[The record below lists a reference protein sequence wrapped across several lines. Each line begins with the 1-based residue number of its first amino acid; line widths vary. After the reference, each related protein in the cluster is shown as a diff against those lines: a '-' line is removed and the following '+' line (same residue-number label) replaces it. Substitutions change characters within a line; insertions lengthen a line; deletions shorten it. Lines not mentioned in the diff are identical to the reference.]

1 MPEIKEVLKQRL
13 LPLIEEK
20 DLELVELDLV
30 GKPPHYILRIFVDK
44 VGGVNVEECAGLS
57 RSLSDYLDTEDLI
70 QGRYTLEVSSPGLER
85 PLLSL
90 DDFRRKIG
98 EEVKVELKS
107 PLDEKKEIKGEI
119 VEVRENEVVIALEDE
134 VKTIPWDRIDKGRII
149 I

>member
-1 MPEIKEVLKQRL
+1 MPEIKEELKQRL
-13 LPLIEEK
+13 LPLIEQE

-44 VGGVNVEECAGLS
+44 AGGVNVEECADLS
-57 RSLSDYLDTEDLI
+57 RRLSDYLDTEDLI

-98 EEVKVELKS
+98 ERVKVDLKS

-119 VEVRENEVVIALEDE
+119 VEVRENEVVIALEDKVE
-134 VKTIPWDRIDKGRII
+134 TIPWDRIEKGRII

>member
-13 LPLIEEK
+13 LPLIKEE

-98 EEVKVELKS
+98 EQVKVELKS

>member
-1 MPEIKEVLKQRL
+1 MPEIEEELKQRL
-13 LPLIEEK
+13 LPLIEENG
-20 DLELVELDLV
+20 LELVELDLV

-44 VGGVNVEECAGLS
+44 VGGVNVEECAALS
-57 RSLSDYLDTEDLI
+57 RRLSDYLDTEDLI

-98 EEVKVELKS
+98 ERVKVNLKS
-107 PLDEKKEIKGEI
+107 PLDEKGGIKGEI
-119 VEVRENEVVIALEDE
+119 VEVRENEVVIALEDKVE
-134 VKTIPWDRIDKGRII
+134 TIPWDKIDQGRII

>member
-1 MPEIKEVLKQRL
+1 MPEIKEELKQRL
-13 LPLIEEK
+13 LPLIEEE

-44 VGGVNVEECAGLS
+44 AGGVNVEECADLS
-57 RSLSDYLDTEDLI
+57 RRLSDYLDTEDLI

-98 EEVKVELKS
+98 ERVKVDLKF

-119 VEVRENEVVIALEDE
+119 VEVRENEVVIALEDKVE
-134 VKTIPWDRIDKGRII
+134 TIPWDRIEKGRII

>member
-1 MPEIKEVLKQRL
+1 MPEIKEELKQRL
-13 LPLIEEK
+13 LPLIEQE

-44 VGGVNVEECAGLS
+44 AGGVNVEECADLS
-57 RSLSDYLDTEDLI
+57 RRLSDYLDTEDLI

-98 EEVKVELKS
+98 ERVKVDLKF

-119 VEVRENEVVIALEDE
+119 VEVRENEVVIALEDKVE
-134 VKTIPWDRIDKGRII
+134 TIPWDRIEKGRII

>member
-1 MPEIKEVLKQRL
+1 LPEIKEVLKQRL
-13 LPLIEEK
+13 LPLIEEV

-30 GKPPHYILRIFVDK
+30 GKPPRYILRVFVDK
-44 VGGVNVEECAGLS
+44 VGGVNVEECADLS

-98 EEVKVELKS
+98 EQVKVELKS
-107 PLDEKKEIKGEI
+107 PSDVEKEIKGEI
-119 VEVRENEVVIALEDE
+119 VEVRENEVVIVLEDE

>member
-1 MPEIKEVLKQRL
+1 MPEIKEELKQRL
-13 LPLIEEK
+13 LPLIEEE

-44 VGGVNVEECAGLS
+44 AGGVNVEECADLS
-57 RSLSDYLDTEDLI
+57 RRLSDYLDTEDLI

-98 EEVKVELKS
+98 ERVKVDLKS
-107 PLDEKKEIKGEI
+107 PLDEKKETKGEI
-119 VEVRENEVVIALEDE
+119 VEVRENEVVIALEDKVE
-134 VKTIPWDRIDKGRII
+134 TIPWDRIDKGRII

>member
-1 MPEIKEVLKQRL
+1 LPEIKEELKQRL
-13 LPLIEEK
+13 LPLIEQE

-44 VGGVNVEECAGLS
+44 AGGVNVEECADLS
-57 RSLSDYLDTEDLI
+57 RRLSDYLDTEDLI

-98 EEVKVELKS
+98 EQVKIELKS
-107 PLDEKKEIKGEI
+107 PLNEKKEIKGEI
-119 VEVRENEVVIALEDE
+119 VEVRENEVVIALEDKVE
-134 VKTIPWDRIDKGRII
+134 TIPWDRIDKGRII

>member
-1 MPEIKEVLKQRL
+1 MPEIKEELKQRL
-13 LPLIEEK
+13 LPLIEEE

-44 VGGVNVEECAGLS
+44 VGGVNVEECADLS
-57 RSLSDYLDTEDLI
+57 RRLSDYLDTEDLI

-98 EEVKVELKS
+98 EQVKVDLKF
-107 PLDEKKEIKGEI
+107 PLDEKKKIEGEI
-119 VEVRENEVVIALEDE
+119 VEVRENEVVIALEDKVE
-134 VKTIPWDRIDKGRII
+134 TIPWDRIDKGRII

>member
-1 MPEIKEVLKQRL
+1 MPDIKDVLKQRL
-13 LPLIEEK
+13 LPLIEEE

-30 GKPPHYILRIFVDK
+30 GKPPRYILRVFVDK
-44 VGGVNVEECAGLS
+44 VGGVNVEECADLS

-98 EEVKVELKS
+98 EQVKVELKS
-107 PLDEKKEIKGEI
+107 PSDVEKEIKGEI
-119 VEVRENEVVIALEDE
+119 VEVRENEVVIVLEDE

>member
-1 MPEIKEVLKQRL
+1 LPEIKEELKQRL
-13 LPLIEEK
+13 LPLIEQE

-44 VGGVNVEECAGLS
+44 AGGVNVEECADLS
-57 RSLSDYLDTEDLI
+57 RRLSDYLDTEDLI

-98 EEVKVELKS
+98 ERVKVDLKF

-119 VEVRENEVVIALEDE
+119 VEVRENEVVIALEDKVE
-134 VKTIPWDRIDKGRII
+134 TIPWDRIEKGRII

>member
-1 MPEIKEVLKQRL
+1 MPEIKEELKRRL
-13 LPLIEEK
+13 LPLIEKE

-44 VGGVNVEECAGLS
+44 VGGVNVEECADLS

-70 QGRYTLEVSSPGLER
+70 QGSYTLEVSSPGLER

-98 EEVKVELKS
+98 EQVKIELKF

-119 VEVRENEVVIALEDE
+119 VEVRDNEVVIALEDKVE
-134 VKTIPWDRIDKGRII
+134 TIPWNGIDKGRII

>member
-1 MPEIKEVLKQRL
+1 MPEIKEELKQRL
-13 LPLIEEK
+13 LPLIEEE

-44 VGGVNVEECAGLS
+44 AGGVKVEECADLS
-57 RSLSDYLDTEDLI
+57 RRLSDYLDTEDLI
-70 QGRYTLEVSSPGLER
+70 RGRYTLEVSSPGLER

-98 EEVKVELKS
+98 ERVKIDLKF

-119 VEVRENEVVIALEDE
+119 VEVRENEVVLALEDKVE
-134 VKTIPWDRIDKGRII
+134 TIPWDRIDKGRII

>member
-1 MPEIKEVLKQRL
+1 MPEIEEALKQKL
-13 LPLIEEK
+13 LPLIEEGG
-20 DLELVELDLV
+20 LELVELDLV

-44 VGGVNVEECAGLS
+44 VGGVNVEECASLS

-70 QGRYTLEVSSPGLER
+70 QGRYTLEVSSPGLDR

-98 EEVKVELKS
+98 DRVRINLKS
-107 PLDEKKEIKGEI
+107 PLDQKGEVEGEI
-119 VEVRENEVVIALEDE
+119 IEVRENDVVLALEDKVE
-134 VKTIPWDRIDKGRII
+134 TIPWDRIDKGRII

>member
-1 MPEIKEVLKQRL
+1 LPDIKDVLKQRL
-13 LPLIEEK
+13 LPLIEEE

-30 GKPPHYILRIFVDK
+30 GKPPRYILRVFVDK
-44 VGGVNVEECAGLS
+44 VGGVNVEECADLS

-98 EEVKVELKS
+98 EQVKVELKS
-107 PLDEKKEIKGEI
+107 PSDVEKEIKGEI
-119 VEVRENEVVIALEDE
+119 VEVRENEVVIVLEDE